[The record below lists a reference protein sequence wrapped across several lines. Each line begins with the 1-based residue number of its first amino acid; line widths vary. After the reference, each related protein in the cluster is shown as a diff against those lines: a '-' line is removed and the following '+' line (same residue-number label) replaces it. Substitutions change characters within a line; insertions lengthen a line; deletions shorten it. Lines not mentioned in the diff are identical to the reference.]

1 MCPKPKHLK
10 HLIFEVLVGD
20 LGVERFVVETL
31 FGKIGRRIL
40 IKNFVG
46 ILPRRVVE
54 IIIMSI
60 FESCFQKIG
69 LHLDGLAKHFL

>member
-31 FGKIGRRIL
+31 FGNMVCLEKLEGEIL
-40 IKNFVG
+40 FA
-46 ILPRRVVE
+46 
-54 IIIMSI
+54 S
-60 FESCFQKIG
+60 
-69 LHLDGLAKHFL
+69 FLEEL